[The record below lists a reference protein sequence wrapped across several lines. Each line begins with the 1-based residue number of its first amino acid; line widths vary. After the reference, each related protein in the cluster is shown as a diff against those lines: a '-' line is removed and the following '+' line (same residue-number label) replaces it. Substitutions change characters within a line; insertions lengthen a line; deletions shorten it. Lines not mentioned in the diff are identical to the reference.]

1 MASRRT
7 LQRRLLTA
15 LTGVVMAAM
24 TTPGVAAVPGGC
36 GVACL
41 VPVRLERLG
50 RDAAVV
56 HLPPDVPHSA
66 AAAKFDVPTGLPE
79 VAHVAVTL
87 FTDAV
92 TAQPLATTDPDG
104 RLGAL
109 VALFRDVPTPA
120 WQAALGE
127 TAPGAEMAATALFLA
142 PQGPWR
148 LPVPPGAAGGGP
160 PVQVPQ
166 AFMLVRP
173 AAGWPFDR
181 VLMHGA
187 ATLRHGLRPRPG
199 LLAEATV
206 EVVDGPRAVVAAGSF
221 AGQDGL
227 YFRAVLPPDFAPSA
241 AQRSAFLAALAHALG
256 SCITPG

>member
-199 LLAEATV
+199 LLAEARSKWSTALAPWW
-206 EVVDGPRAVVAAGSF
+206 PRAVSPARMGSISVPCCRLTSRRRRRSVPRF
-221 AGQDGL
+221 
-227 YFRAVLPPDFAPSA
+227 LPPSRTRWAPA
-241 AQRSAFLAALAHALG
+241 
-256 SCITPG
+256 